1 MKIPVVLF
9 KYENLFTRNLH
20 KQKLLFILGHY
31 PKHLFTMTLYQFNT
45 SDEMEQ
51 LEAIWEYGV
60 VVAEPDD
67 ETYHYKLYQ
76 IDAFYVEEVWHK
88 EYNVRRA
95 FNSFAST
102 NAEMLKPYLDGIGVR
117 RVFN

>member
-1 MKIPVVLF
+1 
-9 KYENLFTRNLH
+9 
-20 KQKLLFILGHY
+20 
-31 PKHLFTMTLYQFNT
+31 MTLYQFNT

-60 VVAEPDD
+60 VVAERDD

-95 FNSFAST
+95 FNSFASSD
-102 NAEMLKPYLDGIGVR
+102 AEKLKPYLDKIDLKGLK
-117 RVFN
+117 FNRGN

>member
-1 MKIPVVLF
+1 
-9 KYENLFTRNLH
+9 
-20 KQKLLFILGHY
+20 
-31 PKHLFTMTLYQFNT
+31 MTLYQFNT

-60 VVAEPDD
+60 VVAERDD

-88 EYNVRRA
+88 AGLLTALQVRMQR
-95 FNSFAST
+95 S
-102 NAEMLKPYLDGIGVR
+102 
-117 RVFN
+117 